1 MAESV
6 YEVLE
11 KSNVNSKQI
20 TNNKYITNNRN
31 VKTEEIYTK
40 EPMYIIEL
48 DPALIKEIRNSNK
61 DVKLWRLDLYCTD
74 GVKCRSSFLRELR
87 DNGYLSGCGTYD
99 DFDAC
104 EVGG

>member
-1 MAESV
+1 MTGLV
-6 YEVLE
+6 D
-11 KSNVNSKQI
+11 
-20 TNNKYITNNRN
+20 KYITNNRN

-61 DVKLWRLDLYCTD
+61 DVNYGDLNLYCTD
-74 GVKCRSSFLRELR
+74 GVKCRSSYLRELR
-87 DNGYLSGCGTYD
+87 DNGRLSGCGTLD